1 MTPPKQLRA
10 IDDDTISDTNL
21 LMILIDRTTGH
32 TISQRL
38 RKLKQIPAE
47 LIPLG
52 TWWCQANVIYPEG

>member
-1 MTPPKQLRA
+1 MASKEAFSSCVYDVLTALP
-10 IDDDTISDTNL
+10 
-21 LMILIDRTTGH
+21 GH

-52 TWWCQANVIYPEG
+52 KHLQIEDLCGS

>member
-1 MTPPKQLRA
+1 MPPPKLLRA
-10 IDDDTISDTNL
+10 IDDDTISDMNL
-21 LMILIDRTTGH
+21 LMIYINRTTGH

-52 TWWCQANVIYPEG
+52 TWWCYAKMIYSES